1 MKKEG
6 NQWRLRRAAANSRRC
21 GHCWNKAFSGGM
33 RKVLVFLAASSVL
46 AGCKTST
53 APIVTPVPS
62 EVVID
67 SSSSIWFKQVSYKV
81 EPGPKGFVQ
90 GEAKIQ
96 NVDNTAHPLRY
107 RSEWY
112 SETGEQLGE
121 SNWVTRVAGPGETL
135 VVTAIAYHPSAARIR
150 LYVK

>member
-1 MKKEG
+1 
-6 NQWRLRRAAANSRRC
+6 
-21 GHCWNKAFSGGM
+21 M
-33 RKVLVFLAASSVL
+33 RKALVFLAAGLVL

-53 APIVTPVPS
+53 VPIMTPVPS

-67 SSSSIWFKQVSYKV
+67 SSSSIWFKKGLYKV
-81 EPGPKGFVQ
+81 GPGPRGFVQ
-90 GEAKIQ
+90 GEAQIQ
-96 NVDNTAHPLRY
+96 NVDNTAHPLRF

-121 SNWVTRVAGPGETL
+121 TGWNMRVAGPGETL
-135 VVTAIAYHPSAARIR
+135 VITVTAYHPSATRIR

>member
-1 MKKEG
+1 
-6 NQWRLRRAAANSRRC
+6 
-21 GHCWNKAFSGGM
+21 M
-33 RKVLVFLAASSVL
+33 RKALVFLSAGLVL

-53 APIVTPVPS
+53 APIVTTVPS
-62 EVVID
+62 EVVME
-67 SSSSIWFKQVSYKV
+67 SGSSIWFKQVSYKV

-96 NVDNTAHPLRY
+96 NVDNTAHPLRF

-121 SNWVTRVAGPGETL
+121 TGWNMRVAGPGETL
-135 VVTAIAYHPSAARIR
+135 AITVTAYHPSATRIR